1 MPVWRGHSCSRIV
14 PIASRVGS
22 LSQMF
27 FTCMRSLRIT
37 AILAKKRHE
46 PEPEHIEGRQ
56 ESGNQ
61 SHQPVNPTGL
71 VCPPQNFVLA
81 EKGCKWRNSRDRDG
95 RKGHR
100 PKRPWDLF
108 AQPTHFAHILLAADS
123 MDHRTRGQEQQA
135 FKKRMRHQMKNTC

>member
-1 MPVWRGHSCSRIV
+1 M
-14 PIASRVGS
+14 
-22 LSQMF
+22 L

-37 AILAKKRHE
+37 AILAKKCHE

-61 SHQPVNPTGL
+61 SHKPVNPTRL
-71 VCPPQNFVLA
+71 VSSPQNFVLA
-81 EKGCKWRNSRDRDG
+81 EKARKWRNSSDRDS

-108 AQPTHFAHILLAADS
+108 AQPTHLAHILLAADS
-123 MDHRTRGQEQQA
+123 MDYRTRGQEQQA
-135 FKKRMRHQMKNTC
+135 FKKGVRHQMKDTRRKRRNAAGQEHVSQ